1 MSRADWTFLEHLLEE
16 GQEHSTRVGRVWLTV
31 LFLFR
36 MLVLGAAAES
46 AWDDEQCNFVCN
58 TQQPGCESVCYDR
71 AFPISHFRYF
81 VLQVIFVSTPTIF
94 YFGYVAVRAAKD
106 KSEDDGVEGERKEAK
121 GKRGVTEVTLGNS
134 GGGKKASAAAAAAGN
149 EKELEDVEEDEKA
162 GKHGGKGG
170 KAAKA
175 AAPQAPKLKGRLLGA
190 YTASVL
196 VTVLLEA
203 GFIAGLWVLYDGFL
217 IAARYECAGP
227 PCPHTVD
234 CFVSRPTEKT
244 IFTIYTQAI
253 AGLSLVL
260 NLVELLHLLQ
270 LAVSQRLEKR
280 YCGVGGNRRTARP
293 PPPSSS
299 SSPSSRRSGDRD
311 PTPGLPVEEAPS
323 YHPVPIEGYPEPP
336 RSYVVVDT
344 LRSEVSWG
352 AGGRGDDNENDIPPS
367 YLNCLGGAMRSSH
380 SPRAHMKK
388 HLHGNGKHRK
398 DNHKG
403 HSKLKHYV

>member
-1 MSRADWTFLEHLLEE
+1 MSRADWSFLEHLLEE

-31 LFLFR
+31 LLLFR
-36 MLVLGAAAES
+36 MLVLGVAAES

-94 YFGYVAVRAAKD
+94 YFGYVAVQAAKD
-106 KSEDDGVEGERKEAK
+106 KSQQEEDGEAEEGERVEQEGRGCMTEA
-121 GKRGVTEVTLGNS
+121 TSGNH
-134 GGGKKASAAAAAAGN
+134 GRKTASAAAAARAARN
-149 EKELEDVEEDEKA
+149 EKGLEDIQEEGDEKE
-162 GKHGGKGG
+162 GMHGNDG
-170 KAAKA
+170 KAAKVA
-175 AAPQAPKLKGRLLGA
+175 SQSPKLKGRLLGA
-190 YTASVL
+190 YTVSIS

-203 GFIAGLWVLYDGFL
+203 GFITGLWVLYGGFI
-217 IAARYECAGP
+217 IAARYECVGL

-260 NLVELLHLLQ
+260 NLVDLLHLLQ
-270 LAVSQRLEKR
+270 LAISQRLEKR
-280 YCGVGGNRRTARP
+280 YRWTA
-293 PPPSSS
+293 
-299 SSPSSRRSGDRD
+299 SPAPRQSGDHT
-311 PTPGLPVEEAPS
+311 PTPGIPVEEAPS
-323 YHPVPIEGYPEPP
+323 YRPVPGEGYPEPP
-336 RSYVVVDT
+336 RRYVVLDT
-344 LRSEVSWG
+344 LRSEVNWG
-352 AGGRGDDNENDIPPS
+352 AGGGGGDGESDIPPS
-367 YLNCLGGAMRSSH
+367 YLNCLGGMRSTH

-388 HLHGNGKHRK
+388 HIHGNGKHRK

-403 HSKLKHYV
+403 QSKLKHYV